1 MTPAG
6 DPDPT
11 LPTSHPAPQLVT
23 HQEGQLPCCYGD
35 SRLQGPGGGEG
46 PATAAA
52 ALEARVEK
60 GSQNLGPSGSREP
73 QWTKPQ
79 LTSIRADPHKPQ
91 VAGIL
96 LRMLQMRRLRLVKG
110 QQQLPPHPAPR

>member
-73 QWTKPQ
+73 QWTTKGGQTKKRHVPDGASGQ
-79 LTSIRADPHKPQ
+79 HLTVDHTAYLGKE
-91 VAGIL
+91 A
-96 LRMLQMRRLRLVKG
+96 
-110 QQQLPPHPAPR
+110 